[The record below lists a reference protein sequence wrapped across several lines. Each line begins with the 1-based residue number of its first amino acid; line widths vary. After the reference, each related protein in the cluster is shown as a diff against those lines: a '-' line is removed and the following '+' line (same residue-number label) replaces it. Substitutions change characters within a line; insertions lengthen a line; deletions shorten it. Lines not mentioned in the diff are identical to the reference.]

1 MEDRED
7 DLIIDLG
14 LPVIFDGVSNTLLYS
29 DIVKDY
35 PVGGMISEYCR
46 LHPTEIKDVILDCSN
61 IFREPTLDNL
71 SVFFDE
77 FNKKLLKKFD
87 PIISIMILVEIFNNT
102 YDWYNMEF
110 GDNRKKLFD
119 ELNNTNTEIK
129 NFIFED
135 TTINQPGEENI
146 LQLILSMYLGF
157 AQSYVNTKYLFTE
170 VIKCLEMYDETKDQK
185 LIDTFISMYTQYIDF
200 QHIDYRIICTENGFE
215 SLYTIK
221 TSMSLLLFEMANC
234 IKKETTFVKCIN
246 CEEYFVPDGRKD
258 TLYCSYISPQND
270 KKTCK
275 EIGAQITR
283 ANKEKTDIVTGLY
296 RKTYMRYKMKT
307 RRNPYDKEVKRKY
320 NELTQGIKEW
330 RNNLNQGYSTV
341 EEYLN
346 WINKF

>member
-7 DLIIDLG
+7 DLIFDLG

-61 IFREPTLDNL
+61 IYKEPTLDNL

-102 YDWYNMEF
+102 YDWYNMNFKDDRE
-110 GDNRKKLFD
+110 KLFN

-129 NFIFED
+129 KFIFED
-135 TTINQPGEENI
+135 TTINQPGDENV

-234 IKKETTFVKCIN
+234 IKKETIFVKCIN
-246 CEEYFVPDGRKD
+246 CGEYFVPDARKD

-275 EIGAQITR
+275 EIGAQVTR

-296 RKTYMRYKMKT
+296 RKTYMRYKMKM

-320 NELTQGIKEW
+320 DELTQGIKEW

>member
-1 MEDRED
+1 MKDRED
-7 DLIIDLG
+7 ELIIDLG
-14 LPVIFDGVSNTLLYS
+14 LPVVFDGVSNTLLYS

-46 LHPTEIKDVILDCSN
+46 LHPTEIKDVILDCSHLY
-61 IFREPTLDNL
+61 REPTLDNL

-102 YDWYNMEF
+102 YDWYNMESD
-110 GDNRKKLFD
+110 DNRKRLFD
-119 ELNNTNTEIK
+119 ELDNTNAEIK
-129 NFIFED
+129 KFIFED

-157 AQSYVNTKYLFTE
+157 AQSFVNTKYLFTE
-170 VIKCLEMYDETKDQK
+170 VIKCLEMYDEIKDQK

-200 QHIDYRIICTENGFE
+200 QHIDYRIICTEKGFE

-234 IKKETTFVKCIN
+234 IKKETIFVKCIN
-246 CEEYFVPDGRKD
+246 CGEYFVPDGRRD
-258 TLYCSYISPQND
+258 TRYCSYISPQND

-275 EIGAQITR
+275 AIGAQVTR

-296 RKTYMRYKMKT
+296 RKTYMRYKMKM
-307 RRNPYDKEVKRKY
+307 RRNPYDKEVKKKY

-330 RNNLNQGYSTV
+330 RNNLNKGYSTV
-341 EEYLN
+341 EEYMN